1 VTTGGD
7 VCRVLGT
14 PTARRSTVKIIQI
27 QPEAFLDD
35 VRISAD
41 KQLVEM
47 KKLPYPFAVREDGE
61 VDGQDFWRGDPAAVL
76 GFQND
81 EEVQQINVWWSDV
94 VADPELAVGK
104 FPVMR
109 EENGNIYTYTVA
121 IESVQVFEVPA

>member
-1 VTTGGD
+1 
-7 VCRVLGT
+7 
-14 PTARRSTVKIIQI
+14 VKIIQI

-47 KKLPYPFAVREDGE
+47 KKLPYPFAVREDGS

-81 EEVQQINVWWSDV
+81 EEAQQINVWWSDV
-94 VADPELAVGK
+94 VADPELAVGR

-109 EENGNIYTYTVA
+109 EDNGTIYTYAVK